1 MAASCKWHLPS
12 PSCSTRAIKE
22 SPLPKHTRQFSGAK
36 GQERGLSPP
45 KQQQQQQQQNKNK
58 NRKGMGNQ
66 TTALRLQ
73 TGGWHEWPDIASLLL
88 GAGKTEQWFRNKNWK
103 SGHSLTLASLA
114 SGLYIDIYAS
124 FNSQHIHSK
133 MIIWQWHPHSDI
145 TSSITV
151 VSKRRTVHGKGFIYM
166 AVGFQKK
173 WSSKRAVSK
182 VFH

>member
-22 SPLPKHTRQFSGAK
+22 SLSQNILDNFLEQNVR
-36 GQERGLSPP
+36 RGGYSPP
-45 KQQQQQQQQNKNK
+45 PPPPPPPPEKTQKK
-58 NRKGMGNQ
+58 KPRKGMGNQ

-114 SGLYIDIYAS
+114 SGLYIDIYRYAS

-133 MIIWQWHPHSDI
+133 MIVWQWHPHSNI

-151 VSKRRTVHGKGFIYM
+151 VSKRRTVHGKGLFT
-166 AVGFQKK
+166 
-173 WSSKRAVSK
+173 WR
-182 VFH
+182 

>member
-1 MAASCKWHLPS
+1 MTPTISKLLNKSHKRKPS
-12 PSCSTRAIKE
+12 PKTYSTIFWSKRLGEGVI
-22 SPLPKHTRQFSGAK
+22 PPP
-36 GQERGLSPP
+36 PP
-45 KQQQQQQQQNKNK
+45 KKKNNNNNNNNNNNK

-88 GAGKTEQWFRNKNWK
+88 GAGKTELWFRNKNWK

-133 MIIWQWHPHSDI
+133 MIIWHPHSDI
-145 TSSITV
+145 TSRITV